1 MVPLAASLFG
11 AVMTRLPLRLCS
23 QAAVLTITFL
33 AGAAP
38 AADLA
43 QDQTGAPPSM
53 AQGEAPRRG
62 QGLSDEGFAPHAMVA
77 AANPLAVQAGVRVLK
92 AGGSAVDAAVA
103 VQAVLGLVEP
113 QSSGLG
119 GGSFMVYYDAR
130 TKKTVVYDG
139 RETAPAGAS
148 ADMFIG
154 PDGKPLNHFTGV
166 LSGRSIG
173 VPGAIASLAQAQK
186 DYGRLKWK
194 ALFADAERLADQG
207 FIMSPRMADEAALFI
222 RLGKTT
228 DAIRFFT
235 KADGS
240 RYVAGD
246 LFRNPAYA
254 LTVRRVAA
262 EGPSALLTGEIAQDI
277 AAKAHEPPM
286 PGSLTVEDLARY
298 QPAREEPLC
307 RPYRAY
313 VVCAPRPPGGGVGVL
328 ELLGLLEHTDI
339 AQRGPKDP
347 EAWLEF
353 VEASRLA
360 YADRDHYVG
369 DPRFVSVPTEG
380 LLSARYEADRAK
392 VMATEGLSAGAP
404 AYGAPPGASAAGPD
418 HTAEPGG
425 TSDFAIVDAQGDVV
439 SITTTIESVYG
450 SGRTTHGF
458 FLNNQLTDFSFSPT
472 TPDGAPA
479 ANAVAPGKRPRS
491 SMSPVIVFERN
502 PDGSPGRFV
511 MAVGSPG
518 GNSIIAF
525 VAKALVG
532 MIDWRLSPGAALGLP
547 NIVARGPVV
556 AVEKGAD
563 PAIVAALRAHGL
575 TVQADQGEDSGL
587 HAVVRVA
594 GGYVGAADPRREGAP
609 IGY

>member
-1 MVPLAASLFG
+1 MSFTPKRFRAS
-11 AVMTRLPLRLCS
+11 
-23 QAAVLTITFL
+23 
-33 AGAAP
+33 P
-38 AADLA
+38 AALAIILLASGASGVTMA
-43 QDQTGAPPSM
+43 QDQTGAPRSM
-53 AQGEAPRRG
+53 AQGQAPGKGKRVG
-62 QGLSDEGFAPHAMVA
+62 DEGFAPHAMVA

-92 AGGSAVDAAVA
+92 AGGSAADAAVA

-119 GGSFMVYYDAR
+119 GGSFMLYYDAHTR
-130 TKKTVVYDG
+130 KTVVYDG
-139 RETAPAGAS
+139 RETAPAGATT
-148 ADMFIG
+148 DMFFG
-154 PDGKPLNHFTGV
+154 PDGKPLSHFTGV

-173 VPGAIASLAQAQK
+173 VPGAIASLSQAHK
-186 DYGRLKWK
+186 DYGRLAWK
-194 ALFADAERLADQG
+194 TLFADAERLAAEG
-207 FIMSPRMADEAALFI
+207 FVISPRMADEAELFI
-222 RLGKTT
+222 RLGKTP
-228 DAIRFFT
+228 DAIAFFT
-235 KADGS
+235 KPDGS
-240 RYVAGD
+240 RYAAGD
-246 LFRNPAYA
+246 VFRNQAYA
-254 LTVRRVAA
+254 ETVRRIAA
-262 EGPSALLTGEIAQDI
+262 EGPNALLTGEIANDI
-277 AAKAHEPPM
+277 VAKAHELPI
-286 PGSLTVEDLARY
+286 PGSLTTDDLARY
-298 QPAREEPLC
+298 KPAREAPLC
-307 RPYRAY
+307 RPYRTFI
-313 VVCAPRPPGGGVGVL
+313 VCAPRPPGGGVGVL

-339 AQRGPKDP
+339 ATRGPNDA
-347 EAWLEF
+347 EAWVEF

-369 DPRFVSVPTEG
+369 DPRFVSVPTDG
-380 LLSARYEADRAK
+380 LLSTAYESDRAK
-392 VMATEGLSAGAP
+392 ALATDGVSPGGP
-404 AYGAPPGASAAGPD
+404 SYGTPPGARASGPD

-425 TSDFAIVDAQGDVV
+425 TSDFAIVDAEGDVV
-439 SITTTIESVYG
+439 SMTTTIESVYG

-458 FLNNQLTDFSFSPT
+458 FLNNQLTDFSFSPMS
-472 TPDGAPA
+472 PEGAPA

-502 PDGSPGRFV
+502 KDGSQGRFV

-532 MIDWRLSPGAALGLP
+532 MIDWRLPPGAALGLP

-594 GGYVGAADPRREGAP
+594 HGYLGAADPRREGKP
-609 IGY
+609 MGY